1 MHSSLL
7 MIIMCGICI
16 STVTTSILVLGE
28 SPHTCGS
35 TVYLANPHRAA
46 ATHNL
51 SAFENEHT
59 MSPKNKC
66 ITYAL
71 DSMGKVLR
79 LELLTSSNVAD
90 VSTQQSHTRCEMCR
104 DVFVSH

>member
-16 STVTTSILVLGE
+16 STVCDNIYTCTWRIPTHLGL
-28 SPHTCGS
+28 
-35 TVYLANPHRAA
+35 YLANPHRAT

-90 VSTQQSHTRCEMCR
+90 VSTTKVG
-104 DVFVSH
+104 DVQ